1 MFFHAWLLRSF
12 LISVFFLPLDLLDL
26 ARWFGLLLAVLEIA
40 RPELT
45 LFVDDPEDD
54 WDEEE

>member
-1 MFFHAWLLRSF
+1 MGFHAWLLRSF
-12 LISVFFLPLDLLDL
+12 LISAFFLPLDLLDL

-40 RPELT
+40 WPELT